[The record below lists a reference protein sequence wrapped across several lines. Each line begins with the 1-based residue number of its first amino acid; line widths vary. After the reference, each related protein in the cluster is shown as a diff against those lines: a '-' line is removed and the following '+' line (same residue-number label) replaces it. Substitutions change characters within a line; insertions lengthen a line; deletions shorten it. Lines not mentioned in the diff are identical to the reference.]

1 MLLRAKN
8 AFLSNSFWDCENDSK
23 IFGFELVIAE
33 RMSNMLPK
41 YSLKEVSAHTSPDDL
56 WMVIH
61 NKGTISLPYP
71 RSLMSAGCYLAYRMA
86 SQHANH

>member
-1 MLLRAKN
+1 MLLRVKN
-8 AFLSNSFWDCENDSK
+8 AFLSNSFWDQQNDSK
-23 IFGFELVIAE
+23 VFCFELVLAE

-41 YSLKEVSAHTSPDDL
+41 YSLKEVSVHISPEDL

-71 RSLMSAGCYLAYRMA
+71 SSLISAGCYLAYQMV
-86 SQHANH
+86 SQHTNR